1 MLAAL
6 VSSVPKIRL
15 YPTFKRLFDILFSCF
30 ALTILCPLF
39 LFIAVAIRCDSAGAI
54 LYRQIRVSRGCR
66 LFVCYKFRTMYQGS
80 DDGGITTANKK
91 VMISSVGKVLR
102 HYKIDELPQLFNV
115 LKGDMS
121 LVGPRPTVQRYVS
134 IYPELYSEILQLRP
148 GMTGLASIKLYQ
160 KEEKMLANEK
170 NGEYAYIHKIL
181 PMKLRL
187 NLFYTRKRSLGFDM
201 LIMYWTIVHLLSLF
215 MKSISNKR

>member
-1 MLAAL
+1 MLATLASL
-6 VSSVPKIRL
+6 PKRTV
-15 YPTFKRLFDILFSCF
+15 YPTFKRLFDIILSCF
-30 ALTILCPLF
+30 ALIILSPLF
-39 LFIAVAIRCDSAGAI
+39 MFIAAAIRCDSSGPI
-54 LYRQIRVSRGCR
+54 LYRQNRVSRGCR
-66 LFVCYKFRTMYQGS
+66 LFVCYKFRTMYIGS

-91 VMISSVGKVLR
+91 AMISSVGKVLR

-134 IYPELYSEILQLRP
+134 IYPELYSKILQLKP

-170 NGEYAYIHKIL
+170 NGEHAYTHKIL
-181 PMKLRL
+181 PMKLLL
-187 NLFYTRKRSLGFDM
+187 NLFYVRKRSLGFDM
-201 LIMYWTIVHLLSLF
+201 LILYWTIVHLLSLF
-215 MKSISNKR
+215 IKPIFNKR